1 MSFYLEP
8 GGCTLYKKD
17 NAGTNMLRGQNNLL
31 NEIGFLGHLPV
42 TEQRWKVY
50 EDAPH
55 ENNLWTSNELFHLII
70 CVVLLVDAI
79 RTGRF
84 IVDHGIKTCLFCN
97 LF

>member
-1 MSFYLEP
+1 
-8 GGCTLYKKD
+8 
-17 NAGTNMLRGQNNLL
+17 MLRGQNNLL